1 MKNKSPLSHP
11 GDIAYDWWSR
21 LVSGESGHHRAAL
34 ARIRRAGTP
43 LEVIQE
49 PVALRL
55 VVRLGAFNPDR
66 VAVLAGVLAHVRQSS
81 QAPLTRAVGRSR
93 LDDEHSA
100 MLSPSRFRRLL
111 QAEPHELLEQMRRV
125 VTMSKGE
132 ANVRHLAADIL
143 HWGDAVKQRWI
154 FEYYGAHDAPHPP
167 SLAAPSAPRQ

>member
-1 MKNKSPLSHP
+1 MTNGSPPSHP

-55 VVRLGAFNPDR
+55 VVQLGTFNPDR
-66 VAVLAGVLAHVRQSS
+66 VAVLAGVLAHVRKSPP
-81 QAPLTRAVGRSR
+81 APLPRAVGRSG

-100 MLSPSRFRRLL
+100 VLSAGRFRRLL
-111 QAEPHELLEQMRRV
+111 QAEPHELLDQLRRV
-125 VTMSKGE
+125 VAMSKGE
-132 ANVRHLAADIL
+132 ANVRHLAAGIL

-154 FEYYGAHDAPHPP
+154 FEYYGVAAPHQ
-167 SLAAPSAPRQ
+167 LGGAAPAAPRQ